1 MIYKFFLTIVLICLG
16 FSIPYAQTEIN
27 AGVNIGGG
35 FISAN
40 SPNEG
45 AFTSSVYIGGYLN
58 PGDYISTRLG
68 FIYAADFNS
77 IVPGSRKQYY
87 PSVKGFYLKGIYSS
101 YITGSFYTELG
112 LGLLTLNYRI
122 YSDRNDW
129 DFGIVI
135 SLLAGVDFRDYTI
148 NGFKIGLGL
157 EYGLT
162 FLNYSIQ
169 YYSTHFQLQYVF

>member
-1 MIYKFFLTIVLICLG
+1 MINKILIVLVFIISLQ
-16 FSIPYAQTEIN
+16 SISNAQSEIN
-27 AGVNIGGG
+27 IGINAGGG

-45 AFTSSVYIGGYLN
+45 VFTSGIFIGGYLS

-77 IVPGSRKQYY
+77 IIPESSREYY

-101 YITGSFYTELG
+101 FITGNFYTEQG
-112 LGLLTLNYRI
+112 LGLLALHDKI
-122 YSDRNDW
+122 YSDRNNW

-135 SLLAGVDFRDYTI
+135 SLLAGIDFREYTL
-148 NGFKIGLGL
+148 NGFRIGLGL

-169 YYSTHFQLQYVF
+169 YYSTFFQLQYVF

>member
-1 MIYKFFLTIVLICLG
+1 MINKIFSTLVLIFFCN
-16 FSIPYAQTEIN
+16 SILSAQTEIN

-45 AFTSSVYIGGYLN
+45 AFTSSVFIGGYLN

-101 YITGSFYTELG
+101 YITGSFYTEQG
-112 LGLLTLNYRI
+112 LGLLTLNDRI

>member
-1 MIYKFFLTIVLICLG
+1 MRNKLLLTAAIIIFYSG
-16 FSIPYAQTEIN
+16 ISAPQSEISI
-27 AGVNIGGG
+27 GVNAGGG

-45 AFTSSVYIGGYLN
+45 AFTSSVFIGGYLN
-58 PGDYISTRLG
+58 PGDYIATRLG

-77 IVPGSRKQYY
+77 IVPGGREQYY
-87 PSVKGFYLKGIYSS
+87 PSIKGFYLEGIYSN
-101 YITGSFYTELG
+101 YITESFYMDQG
-112 LGLLTLNYRI
+112 LGLITLNDRI

-129 DFGIVI
+129 DLGIVI
-135 SLLAGVDFRDYTI
+135 SLLAGVDLREYSL

-157 EYGLT
+157 EYGVT
-162 FLNYSIQ
+162 FINYSIQ